1 MLTFLF
7 PFDTQ
12 LKSGSFATVCRGTHR
27 VTGRKV
33 AIKCVLRKDLP
44 PQDDCAIYE
53 EVAIMAGLKHPNIV
67 PVLDFFDEPDCYFI
81 IMELMAGGD
90 LFDRIGKKK
99 SYSEADA
106 RDLVS
111 KMLLAVAICHQ
122 KNIAHC
128 DLKPKNLLLVADD
141 DDSFIKLADF
151 GFAARVHQPK
161 SLTKQCGTPFFVAP
175 EILIRRPYDQQS
187 DMWSVGCIVY
197 LLLSG
202 NLPFL
207 GRSQKELFQKI
218 IAGRYEFTGDIWNEI
233 SDDAKDLI
241 KKLLILDPDERLSAK
256 KALLHPWLKAPTD
269 RLSRTNLLNT
279 SQKLKVFNAKMKLR
293 SAMITVDTIT
303 LLKRVSK
310 IMKKKSERT
319 IKASKSVRRTD
330 ERIVAV

>member
-1 MLTFLF
+1 
-7 PFDTQ
+7 
-12 LKSGSFATVCRGTHR
+12 
-27 VTGRKV
+27 
-33 AIKCVLRKDLP
+33 LP
-44 PQDDCAIYE
+44 LQDDCAIYE
-53 EVAIMAGLKHPNIV
+53 EVAIMASLKHPHIV
-67 PVLDFFDEPDCYFI
+67 PIIDFFEEPECYFI

-106 RDLVS
+106 RDLVI
-111 KMLLAVAICHQ
+111 KMLKAVAICHQ

-128 DLKPKNLLLVADD
+128 DMKPKNLLLVAEN

-187 DMWSVGCIVY
+187 DMWSVGCIVF

-207 GRSQKELFQKI
+207 GRSQKELFRKI
-218 IAGRYEFTGDIWNEI
+218 ISGRYDFKEEIWNEI
-233 SDDAKDLI
+233 SDDAKDLVG
-241 KKLLILDPDERLSAK
+241 KLLVLDPDIRLTAK
-256 KALLHPWLKAPTD
+256 KALLHPWLKVSTD
-269 RLSRTNLLNT
+269 RLSKTNLQNT

-293 SAMITVDTIT
+293 SAMITVDTVS

-310 IMKKKSERT
+310 ITKKKNGSGTGTGRITKTKSIRRLPSGKLGNRKEER
-319 IKASKSVRRTD
+319 
-330 ERIVAV
+330 VAVA